1 MPQRHRYSRAAL
13 PAVAAT
19 AAAVALVAG
28 CSRSSPTAEQHP
40 SINFGSQA
48 STTPGMVGQG
58 PSASPAPGTSHTQSS
73 TAPSVPLPGAN
84 EPVVFERHIK
94 PLFRQKDRDSM
105 TWAFDLWSY
114 TDVKSHAP
122 AIVDRLRDG
131 SMPCDGAW
139 SAEKISVFQRWID
152 SGMAA

>member
-1 MPQRHRYSRAAL
+1 MPQPHRSL

-19 AAAVALVAG
+19 AAALALASG
-28 CSRSSPTAEQHP
+28 CSSSSPTAEQQP

-58 PSASPAPGTSHTQSS
+58 HPASPAPGTSHSESSS
-73 TAPSVPLPGAN
+73 TPSVPLPGAS

-94 PLFRQKDRDSM
+94 PLFREQDRASM
-105 TWAFDLWSY
+105 KWAFDLWSY
-114 TDVKSHAP
+114 TDVKAHAA

-139 SAEKISVFQRWID
+139 SAEKVSVFQRWID

>member
-1 MPQRHRYSRAAL
+1 MPQPHRSLTAL

-19 AAAVALVAG
+19 AAAVALVSG
-28 CSRSSPTAEQHP
+28 CSSSGSTPEQQP
-40 SINFGSQA
+40 SITFGSQA
-48 STTPGMVGQG
+48 GTTPGMTGQG
-58 PSASPAPGTSHTQSS
+58 KPDSPAAGTTQPDLS
-73 TAPSVPLPGAN
+73 TAPSVPEPDAH

-94 PLFRQKDRDSM
+94 PLFRESDRKSM

-114 TDVKSHAP
+114 TDVKSHAS
-122 AIVDRLRDG
+122 AIAQRLRDG

-152 SGMAA
+152 SGMAQ